1 MNFDQF
7 ETLYWVARLGGF
19 RAASRHLKMTQ
30 PAISARIREL
40 ERELG
45 IVLFDRSGRSARL
58 TGKGE
63 ELVGYAEKIVRL
75 ASEIQQHVGRREAV
89 TGRVRL
95 GVTSIPARTWL
106 PRLVRDLA
114 ILNPGIELSIVVES
128 SEHMRDELLQGGL
141 DVAFLTGPL
150 RTPHMKIDPIGE
162 VGLALLASP
171 ELGLPAHPLS
181 PSELERWPIISG
193 PPNSHLYQVVSEWFG
208 AAGAYLRRNHACS
221 DLATRVVLAT
231 EGLGMAL
238 ASPAAAARE
247 IGEGRLKVVATTVP
261 LPALEYV
268 VAFPMVA
275 LSPAVELVATLAKQL
290 IGEKPDI
297 QYYYSMEYGRV

>member
-1 MNFDQF
+1 MTFDQF

-58 TGKGE
+58 TAKGE
-63 ELVGYAEKIVRL
+63 ELVGYAEKIVKL
-75 ASEIQQHVGRREAV
+75 ASEIQQHVGCREAV

-114 ILNPGIELSIVVES
+114 LLYPGIELGIVVES

-141 DVAFLTGPL
+141 DVAFLTGPF
-150 RTPHMKIDPIGE
+150 RTPHMKIEPIGE
-162 VGLALLASP
+162 VGLSLLASP
-171 ELGLPAHPLS
+171 QLDLPAHPLS
-181 PSELERWPIISG
+181 ASELEPWPIISG
-193 PPNSHLYQVVSEWFG
+193 PPNSHLYQVLSEWFG
-208 AAGAYLRRNHACS
+208 SGGAQLRSNHACS
-221 DLATRVVLAT
+221 DLATRIVLAA
-231 EGLGMAL
+231 EGLGVAL

-247 IGEGRLKVVATTVP
+247 IGEGRLRIVATTVP
-261 LPALEYV
+261 LPKLEYV

-275 LSPAVELVATLAKQL
+275 LSPAVELVAALAKQL
-290 IGEKPDI
+290 ISEKPDI
-297 QYYYSMEYGRV
+297 QYYYSVGDGRL